1 MTTPYSFRGRAE
13 IHYAATSGTGKT
25 HRPTSATLPPGHPLH
40 RAANGAP
47 ACRTGRRLD
56 EKVDQRI
63 YDLRHEALASRV
75 TTLETLRE
83 KDAEKLVA
91 TRRWL
96 IGAVIVPLIGIM
108 LPLIVLLIR
117 GAGP

>member
-1 MTTPYSFRGRAE
+1 MPDE
-13 IHYAATSGTGKT
+13 
-25 HRPTSATLPPGHPLH
+25 PTLGEVIRRFDDRFVDLRDDIAGL
-40 RAANGAP
+40 
-47 ACRTGRRLD
+47 GRRLD

-83 KDAEKLVA
+83 KDTEKLIA

-96 IGAVIVPLIGIM
+96 IGAVIVPLIGVM
-108 LPLIVLLIR
+108 LPLIVLLVR
-117 GAGP
+117 GAGS

>member
-1 MTTPYSFRGRAE
+1 MPDE
-13 IHYAATSGTGKT
+13 
-25 HRPTSATLPPGHPLH
+25 PTLGEVVRRFDERFADVREDIQQL
-40 RAANGAP
+40 
-47 ACRTGRRLD
+47 GRRMD

-83 KDAEKLVA
+83 KDTEKLVA

-96 IGAVIVPLIGIM
+96 IGAVIVPLVGIL
-108 LPLIVLLIR
+108 LPVIILLTR
-117 GAGP
+117 GAGS

>member
-1 MTTPYSFRGRAE
+1 VPDE
-13 IHYAATSGTGKT
+13 
-25 HRPTSATLPPGHPLH
+25 PTLGEVVRRFEDRFTDIRDDIQQL
-40 RAANGAP
+40 
-47 ACRTGRRLD
+47 GRRMD

-75 TTLETLRE
+75 STLETLRE

-96 IGAVIVPLIGIM
+96 IGAVIVPLVGIL
-108 LPLIVLLIR
+108 LPVVILLTR
-117 GAGP
+117 GAGS